1 MPDPVNRG
9 LPMSMERGRPVRG
22 LQVCTEPEGQET
34 EISEFWELLVTVHN
48 LLPAGPPIP
57 PEAPGFPSPLTTV
70 PGPQLGLSASTS
82 PAFCLPSSLTFHGH
96 HPACL
101 VPAKWPSAPQACHAH
116 ASLAD
121 VGQSSPDPRPE
132 WVQIHSAATASEG
145 PSLTTV

>member
-1 MPDPVNRG
+1 
-9 LPMSMERGRPVRG
+9 MSMERGRPVRG

-34 EISEFWELLVTVHN
+34 EVGEFWELLVPAHDI
-48 LLPAGPPIP
+48 LPAGTQFHLKPQ
-57 PEAPGFPSPLTTV
+57 GFPSLLTTV
-70 PGPQLGLSASTS
+70 PGRQRGLSASTS

-96 HPACL
+96 HLACL
-101 VPAKWPSAPQACHAH
+101 VPAKWSSAPQACHAH

-121 VGQSSPDPRPE
+121 VGESAPDPRPK